1 MLIPKRFTRSIFSF
15 IALPIAATVA
25 FSTYSTTAMAQ
36 DEDDE
41 EALDEIIVTSRYRE
55 ERLQQTPIAIS
66 VMSGEDLQVRAF
78 VSAYEVG
85 YTVPNASL
93 RPAQAA
99 FGNTMTAY
107 IRGIGQY
114 DFNFAFE
121 PGVGI
126 YIDDVY
132 HPWTMGSQ
140 IDLLDLERVE
150 VLRGPQGTLFGRG
163 AIGGAI
169 RYVSKQ
175 PEGDGSGEVSLTVGE
190 YNRVDVRASYDFALV
205 EDKLFARVAG
215 VSRSRDGYQDVMDF
229 PCLYPSLSGG
239 LTSQVRNR
247 GNNCFLGTQGGEDV
261 TGARAALRWVAND
274 ELDIT
279 LTAEY
284 LDDNSEASA
293 DTLTNVAVSSLDG
306 LWRAYTLDRFGI
318 VYDDR
323 FIPSNPYLSY
333 ATYDDPI
340 NGRRIDPTN
349 SFDKTTVSGVVDWD
363 IRDDMNLKLIVA
375 NTDITSRL
383 ATDADASPINVQTVD
398 GYTEL
403 QSTTVEARLTG
414 TMLDKVDYTF
424 GAFTYDGTMDSWQ
437 NVSIPYLTI
446 FLDQFLPNAFGPCF
460 GPFPPCTI
468 TIDEA
473 FDLLDSD
480 PETYTFVK
488 SQNLHDA
495 SSDSVFAHF
504 VFNLSDQLAI
514 SVGGRYS
521 KDEKIVAFD
530 NTRVV
535 NPRTVVKNDR
545 TDWKVSADYQ
555 FSDDFLAYGSVA
567 TGYRPGAYNPR
578 PFQVTQVVA
587 VEPEDAISYEL
598 GIKTD
603 MFDNTLRVNAAAFY
617 VDWQTRILPAG
628 GTECVLLDAGPPPVY
643 DEVAPN
649 TPGAVQDSFGRWC
662 FATVPATFYE
672 NEPAD
677 IKGFEAEIFW
687 RPIENLSLSG
697 QFGMIDWESP
707 DVTDCDPVFCVRNDL
722 PVEVPKRNWSVSAAY
737 DFPMAGGSTLTPRVD
752 VYGQSQICFSN
763 NGVNS
768 CAEGYELVNASL
780 MWMSAD
786 ADWDIQLGV
795 TNVTDEDYWLNV
807 FDLTIFDQQTVEK
820 QPGRPSEFFLT
831 LRRHFQ

>member
-1 MLIPKRFTRSIFSF
+1 MRKSRQLNRGFFGLL
-15 IALPIAATVA
+15 ALPTAIGLALSGG
-25 FSTYSTTAMAQ
+25 STIVFAQ
-36 DEDDE
+36 DEGQQE
-41 EALDEIIVTSRYRE
+41 YLDEIIVTSRYRE
-55 ERLQQTPIAIS
+55 ERLQQTPIAITAI
-66 VMSGEDLQVRAF
+66 SGEELEVRAF

-140 IDLLDLERVE
+140 IDLLDIERVE

-175 PEGDGSGEVSLTVGE
+175 PQGDGSGAISLTVGE
-190 YNRVDVRASYDFALV
+190 FNRVDVRGSYDFALV

-215 VSRSRDGYQDVMDF
+215 VSRSREGYQEVYDF

-247 GNNCFLGTQGGEDV
+247 GSNCFLGTQGGEDI
-261 TGARAALRWVAND
+261 TGARAAVRWAARD
-274 ELDIT
+274 DLDIT
-279 LTAEY
+279 VTAEF
-284 LDDNSEASA
+284 LDDNSEARA
-293 DTLTNVAVSSLDG
+293 DTLTNVSVAAIDG
-306 LWRAYTLDRFGI
+306 FWRAYTLDRFGI

-323 FIPSNPYLSY
+323 FLPSNPFLSF

-340 NGRRIDPTN
+340 NGRRIDPVT
-349 SFDKTTVSGVVDWD
+349 SFQKTAISGVLDWD
-363 IRDDMNLKLIVA
+363 INDDTNLKLIVA
-375 NTDITSRL
+375 NAQIDSEL

-398 GYTEL
+398 GFTDLE
-403 QSTTVEARLTG
+403 TTTFEARLTG
-414 TMLDKVDYTF
+414 TVMDNIDYTVGGF
-424 GAFTYDGTMDSWQ
+424 VYDGSMDSWQ

-446 FLDQFLPNAFGPCF
+446 FLDMFLPNAFGPCF

-468 TIDEA
+468 TMAEA

-488 SQNLHDA
+488 SANLHDA
-495 SSDSVFAHF
+495 SHESIFAHV
-504 VFNLSDQLAI
+504 VFNLSDQLAV

-521 KDEKIVAFD
+521 QDEKIVAFD

-535 NPRTVVKNDR
+535 NPRTVVEDDR
-545 TDWKVSADYQ
+545 TDWKVGVDYK
-555 FSDDFLAYGSVA
+555 FSDEFLLYGSVA

-587 VEPEDAISYEL
+587 VEAEDAISYEIGAKMDL
-598 GIKTD
+598 L
-603 MFDNTLRVNAAAFY
+603 DNRLRVNAAAFV
-617 VDWQTRILPAG
+617 VDWKKRILPAG
-628 GTECVLLDAGPPPVY
+628 GTECILLDPGPPPVY
-643 DEVAPN
+643 DEVPPN
-649 TPGAVQDSFGRWC
+649 TPGATQDSFGRWC

-672 NEPAD
+672 NQPAD
-677 IKGFEAEIFW
+677 ITGFEAEIFW
-687 RPIENLSLSG
+687 RPTENLSVSG
-697 QFGMIDWESP
+697 QYGFIDWDSP
-707 DVTDCDPVFCVRNDL
+707 DVTDCPPTVCVRTDL
-722 PVEVPKRNWSVSAAY
+722 PIQVPEDNWSLSIAY
-737 DFPMAGGSTLTPRVD
+737 DFPLAGGSTLTPRVD
-752 VYGQSQICFSN
+752 VYGQSEICFSN
-763 NGVNS
+763 LGTNS
-768 CAEGYELVNASL
+768 CTEGYELVNASL
-780 MWMSAD
+780 MWMSPD
-786 ADWDIQLGV
+786 ADWDIQIGA
-795 TNVTDEDYWLNV
+795 TNITDEFYWLNV
-807 FDLTIFDQQTVEK
+807 FDLSIFGQQTVEK

-831 LRRHFQ
+831 VRRHFQ

>member
-1 MLIPKRFTRSIFSF
+1 MRIFRQLERGIISF
-15 IALPIAATVA
+15 MTLPIVAGLA
-25 FSTYSTTAMAQ
+25 FSGGSTTALAQ
-36 DEDDE
+36 DEDE
-41 EALDEIIVTSRYRE
+41 EEYLDEIIVTSRYRE
-55 ERLQQTPIAIS
+55 ERLQQTPIAITAI
-66 VMSGEDLQVRAF
+66 SGEELQVRAF
-78 VSAYEVG
+78 VNAYEVG

-140 IDLLDLERVE
+140 IDLLDIERVE

-175 PEGDGSGEVSLTVGE
+175 PQGDGSGDVSLTVGE
-190 YNRVDVRASYDFALV
+190 FNRVDVRGSYDFALV

-215 VSRSRDGYQDVMDF
+215 VSRSREGYQDVMDF

-247 GNNCFLGTQGGEDV
+247 GSNCFVGTQGGEDV
-261 TGARAALRWVAND
+261 TGARAAVRWAAND
-274 ELDIT
+274 NLDIT
-279 LTAEY
+279 VTAEY
-284 LDDNSEASA
+284 LNNDSEAAA
-293 DTLTNVAVSSLDG
+293 DTLTNVAVSSIDG

-318 VYDDR
+318 AYDDR
-323 FIPSNPYLSY
+323 FIPSNPFYSF
-333 ATYDDPI
+333 ATYDDPV
-340 NGRRIDPTN
+340 NGRRIDPVN
-349 SFDKTTVSGVVDWD
+349 AFDKQTLSGVLDWD
-363 IRDDMNLKLIVA
+363 INDDTNLKFIVA
-375 NTDITSRL
+375 NTQITSQL

-398 GYTEL
+398 GYQEL
-403 QSTTVEARLTG
+403 ETTTFEARLTG
-414 TMLDKVDYTF
+414 TMMDNIDYTF
-424 GAFTYDGTMDSWQ
+424 GGFVYDGSMDSWQ

-446 FLDQFLPNAFGPCF
+446 FLDQFLPNPFNPCF

-468 TIDEA
+468 TMDEA

-480 PETYTFVK
+480 PEQYTFVK
-488 SQNLHDA
+488 AANLHDA
-495 SSDSVFAHF
+495 SHESVFAHV
-504 VFNLSDQLAI
+504 VFNLSDRLAI

-521 KDEKIVAFD
+521 QDEKIVAFD

-535 NPRTVVKNDR
+535 NPRTVVKDDR
-545 TDWKVSADYQ
+545 FDWKAGVDYQ
-555 FSDDFLAYGSVA
+555 FSDELMVYGSAA

-587 VEPEDAISYEL
+587 VEAEDAISYEL
-598 GIKTD
+598 GFKAD
-603 MFDNTLRVNAAAFY
+603 MFNNRLRLNAAAFS
-617 VDWQTRILPAG
+617 VDWKKRILPAG
-628 GTECVLLDAGPPPVY
+628 GTECILLDPGPPPVY
-643 DEVAPN
+643 DEVPPM
-649 TPGAVQDSFGRWC
+649 TPGAVEDSFGRWC

-672 NEPAD
+672 NQPAD
-677 IKGFEAEIFW
+677 ITGFETEIFW
-687 RPIENLSLSG
+687 RPTENLSLSG
-697 QFGMIDWESP
+697 QIGFLDWESP
-707 DVTDCDPVFCVRNDL
+707 DVTDCPPTVCVRTDL
-722 PVEVPKRNWSVSAAY
+722 PVEVPDQNWSLSAAY
-737 DFPMAGGSTLTPRVD
+737 DIPLAGGSTLTPRVD
-752 VYGQSQICFSN
+752 VYGQTEICFSN
-763 NGVNS
+763 QGVNS
-768 CAEGYELVNASL
+768 CADGYELINASV
-780 MWMSAD
+780 MWMGRD
-786 ADWDIQLGV
+786 GDWDIQLGV
-795 TNVTDEDYWLNV
+795 TNITDEKYWLNV

-820 QPGRPSEFFLT
+820 QPGHPSEWFLT